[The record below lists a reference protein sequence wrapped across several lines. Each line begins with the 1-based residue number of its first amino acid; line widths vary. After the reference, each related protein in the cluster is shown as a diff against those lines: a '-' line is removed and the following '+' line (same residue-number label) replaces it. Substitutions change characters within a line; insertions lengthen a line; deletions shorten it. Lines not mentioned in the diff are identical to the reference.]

1 MVTKIRRKDVHAWL
15 QDGNIAR
22 LSEYWGHP
30 EVMAYRKNAMV
41 ETAFRL
47 NKHNAW
53 AHDVRNGDTFVF
65 LMDRDEAFR
74 NAHRGLVRANVW
86 NELFN
91 RIHNA
96 SWALLD
102 IAPGKLKKAHALE
115 TLDRLT
121 RVNQCA
127 QESFVSNEDI
137 LMLQGKLHAET
148 QGFYRRF
155 QAKGALTAIAWI
167 DNRDIWIQQRPRMA
181 NMMRYAASHN
191 PNDVLGAYLVWACDA
206 GCKGPE
212 GHKLLNIDKDESL
225 TRMQQLRILAERVG
239 LDTSSY
245 DEHAYRCKKLYKGLG
260 MELNGHNI
268 LLYVQSTNMPP
279 APLANEEDL
288 GALFI

>member
-1 MVTKIRRKDVHAWL
+1 MVKKIRKKDVHAWL
-15 QDGNIAR
+15 QDGNIAL
-22 LSEYWGHP
+22 LSEHWGHP
-30 EVMAYRKNAMV
+30 EVMAYRKDAMV

-65 LMDRDEAFR
+65 LMARDEEFR
-74 NAHRGLVRANVW
+74 NAHRGLVRAGVW
-86 NELFN
+86 NEWFN
-91 RIHNA
+91 RIHDA

-102 IAPGKLKKAHALE
+102 IAPGNLQKAHALE
-115 TLDRLT
+115 TLDRLM

-127 QESFVSNEDI
+127 QESFVGNEDI
-137 LMLQGKLHAET
+137 RSVQEKLHAET

-155 QAKGALTAIAWI
+155 QSKGALTAIAWI
-167 DNRDIWIQQRPRMA
+167 DNRGIWIQQRPRMA
-181 NMMRYAASHN
+181 NMMRYAASHH

-212 GHKLLNIDKDESL
+212 GQKLFNVDKDGNL

-245 DEHAYRCKKLYKGLG
+245 DEHAHRCKTLYSGLG
-260 MELNGHNI
+260 MELNGQNI
-268 LLYVQSTNMPP
+268 LTYVQSTNMPA
-279 APLANEEDL
+279 APLANGEEL